1 MFEDLKPHLEDLRK
15 RLVISTLT
23 IGVAFCVCFGFW
35 EVIFDWVAFP
45 IQSALKNESIRAHL
59 ATLTVLEGVFVALKV
74 AFFGSLV
81 IAMPVIFWQFWLF
94 VAPGLYKHEKKIVLP
109 FVAFA
114 STMFFCGV
122 AFAYYV
128 VLPVVVENVLLFGN
142 GKFEGS
148 ISADNYVM
156 FFTRLI
162 IGFGIAFELPVL
174 SYFLGKVGLITDESL
189 KNFFKYAVV
198 IIFVI
203 AAIITPPDVLSQ
215 IFMAI
220 PLIGLYGLSIVIV
233 KFTNPAPKGDEEK
246 QEGESSTQ
254 DSKNNKGV

>member
-1 MFEDLKPHLEDLRK
+1 M
-15 RLVISTLT
+15 
-23 IGVAFCVCFGFW
+23 
-35 EVIFDWVAFP
+35 
-45 IQSALKNESIRAHL
+45 
-59 ATLTVLEGVFVALKV
+59 
-74 AFFGSLV
+74 
-81 IAMPVIFWQFWLF
+81 
-94 VAPGLYKHEKKIVLP
+94 
-109 FVAFA
+109 
-114 STMFFCGV
+114 
-122 AFAYYV
+122 
-128 VLPVVVENVLLFGN
+128 LPVVVENVLLFGN

-220 PLIGLYGLSIVIV
+220 PLIGLYGLSIVIL
-233 KFTNPAPKGDEEK
+233 KFTNPAPKGDEEE
-246 QEGESSTQ
+246 QEGESNTQ
-254 DSKNNKGV
+254 DSKDNKGV

>member
-94 VAPGLYKHEKKIVLP
+94 VAPGLYKHEKKNSP
-109 FVAFA
+109 A
-114 STMFFCGV
+114 FCGICKHDV
-122 AFAYYV
+122 FLWCGVCVLCSATCCGGECLAFWKWEV
-128 VLPVVVENVLLFGN
+128 
-142 GKFEGS
+142 
-148 ISADNYVM
+148 
-156 FFTRLI
+156 
-162 IGFGIAFELPVL
+162 
-174 SYFLGKVGLITDESL
+174 
-189 KNFFKYAVV
+189 
-198 IIFVI
+198 
-203 AAIITPPDVLSQ
+203 
-215 IFMAI
+215 
-220 PLIGLYGLSIVIV
+220 
-233 KFTNPAPKGDEEK
+233 
-246 QEGESSTQ
+246 
-254 DSKNNKGV
+254 